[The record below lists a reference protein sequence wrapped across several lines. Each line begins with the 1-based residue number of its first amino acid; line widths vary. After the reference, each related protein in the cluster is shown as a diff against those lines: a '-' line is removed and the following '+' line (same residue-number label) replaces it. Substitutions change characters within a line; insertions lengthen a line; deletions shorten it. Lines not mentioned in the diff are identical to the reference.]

1 MKSGKWKLSVE
12 IFLQFFRIGMFTFG
26 SGWSILA
33 QLEQLYVD
41 KKGLMTKG
49 DLLELTTVGKS
60 VPGVMITNVS
70 MLIGYQLAGVPGGIC
85 AVLGLTAPA
94 ILILTVVTRFY
105 NFFKDNPWVSYAMRG
120 IGGAVVAIIAS
131 AALSLGKEALKDK
144 IAILLCLV
152 AFVLSVFLDVSSLLL
167 IVSGVLRSLL
177 WMGIRMRKE
186 KNGGGE
192 DP

>member
-1 MKSGKWKLSVE
+1 MKSSKWKQSIG
-12 IFLQFFRIGMFTFG
+12 IFLQFFKIGMFTFG

-49 DLLELTTVGKS
+49 ELLELTTVGKS
-60 VPGVMITNVS
+60 VPGVS
-70 MLIGYQLAGVPGGIC
+70 MLIGYQLGGVSGGIC
-85 AVLGLTAPA
+85 AVLGLTMPA

-131 AALSLGKEALKDK
+131 SALSLGKDALKDK
-144 IAILLCLV
+144 IAILLCLI
-152 AFVLSVFLDVSSLLL
+152 AFVLSVFLNVSSLLM
-167 IVSGVLRSLL
+167 IVSGVLLALL
-177 WMGIRMRKE
+177 WMGIRTRKD
-186 KNGGGE
+186 KGGG